1 MMTLGFVSNVT
12 VSYFHLVPWTIKYL
26 TNIWTKAT
34 YNKDHDTNNSNN
46 LVVKP
51 PPNLNSL
58 LNQFNNSSKTHD
70 FKDPKNIVKSKF
82 FRSRK
87 SSNHKIPNKKSS
99 LSLFH
104 INTCSLTKN
113 FEDHKYLLKTTNTNF
128 NIIAILETTIL
139 KNTNIIKSINI
150 PNLSYEFTP
159 TEWTAGGT
167 LLYTVDHSA
176 YQKINDLNLYKKN

>member
-34 YNKDHDTNNSNN
+34 YNKDNDTNNSNN

-58 LNQFNNSSKTHD
+58 LNQFKNSSKTHD

-82 FRSRK
+82 YDLEK
-87 SSNHKIPNKKSS
+87 VQITK
-99 LSLFH
+99 
-104 INTCSLTKN
+104 SLTRKVL
-113 FEDHKYLLKTTNTNF
+113 FLYS
-128 NIIAILETTIL
+128 ILTHAL
-139 KNTNIIKSINI
+139 
-150 PNLSYEFTP
+150 
-159 TEWTAGGT
+159 
-167 LLYTVDHSA
+167 
-176 YQKINDLNLYKKN
+176 